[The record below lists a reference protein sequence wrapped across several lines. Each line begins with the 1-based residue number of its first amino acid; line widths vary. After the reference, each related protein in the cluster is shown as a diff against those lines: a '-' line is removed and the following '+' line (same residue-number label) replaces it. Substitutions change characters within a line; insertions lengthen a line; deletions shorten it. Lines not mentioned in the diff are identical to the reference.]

1 MGELWG
7 LQRRGSSPTSS
18 PGSAKRGGVTPIP
31 KSPTPPLAVTL
42 STVRQRD
49 RPPAGPSPGT
59 PRRRRG
65 GRIPVFPTARGA
77 PAAPSPHESSAGRR
91 QPRRGKGC
99 GFTTPHSGLSRGQAA
114 LPAQAPPRRDPR
126 EIANPDRGRPAR
138 GDRDCS
144 VTAPGTEPE
153 PPLRTPTPA
162 GHRGQLPS
170 AFREGKNPTSQTF
183 PTPCAA
189 GIPLTHSITWR
200 GKKKIKE
207 SKKKGKKKKKGKPSS
222 PCSSRGR

>member
-1 MGELWG
+1 M
-7 LQRRGSSPTSS
+7 GSSAEGVLAHFQPRICQTGRGHPHPKVTNATLGSDLKHRPAAGPPSS
-18 PGSAKRGGVTPIP
+18 RAKPRDSQEEEKGPNPCLSYSTRCPRC
-31 KSPTPPLAVTL
+31 PLAPREL
-42 STVRQRD
+42 R
-49 RPPAGPSPGT
+49 GT
-59 PRRRRG
+59 
-65 GRIPVFPTARGA
+65 
-77 PAAPSPHESSAGRR
+77 AATP
-91 QPRRGKGC
+91 QGKGMRIHHPSL
-99 GFTTPHSGLSRGQAA
+99 GTEQRQAA

-162 GHRGQLPS
+162 RHRGQLPS

-200 GKKKIKE
+200 GKKNKRKQE
-207 SKKKGKKKKKGKPSS
+207 KGGKKKKGKPSS